1 MPINTADP
9 RPAYQQIADALRTA
23 ILRGDLKPGDRL
35 PSHRK
40 LAKEH
45 ELAPMTV
52 RQAINLL
59 QTEGFVDTRQGHG
72 AFVRT
77 RPVLRR
83 LGSDRYALR
92 RRRGGQTPFMADT
105 ASVGAPTFE
114 PTRFGPVPAD
124 QVVAQRLGLSRGEL
138 VLVQGLRFH
147 AGGQVMQI
155 STAYIA
161 YDLVQG
167 SAVADPAGKPWET
180 DTITNLEG
188 VGVHVDEV
196 SEDIVCHLPL
206 PEEATA
212 LRVRSWMPIF
222 ALVRTMFASGR
233 PVETCDILMPTD
245 RYVLS
250 YRFPVPD

>member
-1 MPINTADP
+1 MPINTGDP

-40 LAKEH
+40 LAQEH

-77 RPVLRR
+77 RPALRR

-92 RRRGGQTPFMADT
+92 RRREGQTPFMAD
-105 ASVGAPTFE
+105 SDGMGPPTFE

-124 QVVAQRLGLSRGEL
+124 REIAQRLELSQGEL
-138 VLVQGLRFH
+138 VLAQGLRFH
-147 AGGQVMQI
+147 AGGQVMQV
-155 STAYIA
+155 STAYVA
-161 YDLVQG
+161 YRLVQG
-167 SAVADPAGKPWET
+167 SAVADPAGKPWEK
-180 DTITNLEG
+180 DTITNLES
-188 VGVHVDEV
+188 VGVHVDEI
-196 SEDIVCHLPL
+196 SEDILCRLPL
-206 PEEATA
+206 PQEAA
-212 LRVRSWMPIF
+212 GLYVRPWTPVF
-222 ALVRTMFASGR
+222 ALARTMFAERR
-233 PVETCDILMPTD
+233 PVETCDILMPAD
-245 RYVLS
+245 RYVLC